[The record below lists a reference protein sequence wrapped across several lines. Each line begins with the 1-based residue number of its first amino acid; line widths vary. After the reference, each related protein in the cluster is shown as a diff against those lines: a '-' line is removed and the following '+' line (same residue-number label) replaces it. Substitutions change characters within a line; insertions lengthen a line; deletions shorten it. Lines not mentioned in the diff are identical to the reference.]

1 MKRLLTVLVAAAL
14 SASAFAQVGIVAG
27 VTSTA
32 TDIQSAVVQASDITQ
47 YHIGLMYRLRLG
59 PLGIQPGLVYN
70 IKGLRLSEINNINDL
85 KANFKTGYFELPVQV
100 QAGIN
105 LSGFRPYV
113 FAEPFLGY
121 AVTNDSDIS
130 SSVQE
135 PKKSSG
141 DWNNLR
147 DRLEYG
153 VGFGGG
159 IDLFNT
165 IQISLRYFWNMG
177 PLYDEDHLNA
187 SLKSIAATVSQQ
199 KCSGIMASIAFFF

>member
-1 MKRLLTVLVAAAL
+1 MKRLLTVLVAATV

-32 TDIQSAVVQASDITQ
+32 TDIKSAVVQASDITQ
-47 YHIGLMYRLRLG
+47 YHIGLMYRMRFG
-59 PLGIQPGLVYN
+59 PFGIQPGFVYN
-70 IKGLRLSEINNINDL
+70 IKGLRLNEITNINDL
-85 KANFKTGYFELPVQV
+85 KANFKTGFFELPVQV
-100 QAGIN
+100 QAGFN
-105 LSGFRPYV
+105 LAGFRPYV

-121 AVTNDSDIS
+121 AVTNDSDVT

-135 PKKSSG
+135 PEKSSG
-141 DWNNLR
+141 DWNKLR
-147 DRLEYG
+147 NRLEYG
-153 VGFGGG
+153 VGLGGG

-177 PLYDEDHLNA
+177 PLYDENQLNA
-187 SLKSIAATVSQQ
+187 SLKGIAATVSQE